1 LKIGK
6 YPAMNTL
13 EILNQDKIST
23 AFIKA
28 NGFLV
33 EKYKLDIERA
43 ICKNKKLEELW
54 TIEFDAILK
63 FNNELKVYDKIEF
76 KDSEMLTIFLLK
88 WG

>member
-6 YPAMNTL
+6 YPAMSTL
-13 EILNQDKIST
+13 EILNQDKINT

-33 EKYKLDIERA
+33 EKYKLDIEQA
-43 ICKNKKLEELW
+43 VCKNKTLEDLW

-63 FNNELKVYDKIEF
+63 FNNELRVYDKIVF
-76 KDSEMLTIFLLK
+76 RDSEMLTIFLLK